1 MNTILIIL
9 KKPSMVVIILP
20 QLKTNESDLVI
31 TLQPDTTISEN
42 LSQLQQHQ
50 VKLLTDMI
58 PSQAF
63 IQRQLQADM
72 SQMRRMNLMNS

>member
-1 MNTILIIL
+1 
-9 KKPSMVVIILP
+9 MVVIILP

-42 LSQLQQHQ
+42 LSQLQQHL

>member
-1 MNTILIIL
+1 
-9 KKPSMVVIILP
+9 MVVIILP